1 MIAPTGR
8 LSGIVETLY
17 PSVSAFGFRL
27 QEVTMRFDLDRFI
40 ADCRAALA
48 DDQSHKSV
56 REVVARTVSDPAS
69 VLKGLGEPRRAEVQ
83 KLYHSKDLTIL
94 NVIWGPRMTIM
105 PHNHQMWAV
114 IGVYT
119 GREDNIF
126 WRRIPDSENGKVEA
140 AGARALCERDAEPL
154 GRNIIHSVTNPISRL
169 TGAIHVYGG
178 DFFGAE
184 RSEWDPETL
193 LEQRY
198 NVEKNMRL
206 FEEANATFASAKS

>member
-1 MIAPTGR
+1 M
-8 LSGIVETLY
+8 
-17 PSVSAFGFRL
+17 
-27 QEVTMRFDLDRFI
+27 FDLDQFI
-40 ADCRAALA
+40 ADCRVALA
-48 DDQSHKSV
+48 EDQSYKSV
-56 REVVARTVSDPAS
+56 REVVARAVSDPAS
-69 VLKGLGEPRRAEVQ
+69 VLKGLGEPTRAEVQ
-83 KLYHSKDLTIL
+83 KLYQSADLTIL

-126 WRRIPDSENGKVEA
+126 WRRILGTKDGKVEA
-140 AGARALCERDAEPL
+140 AGARALCEKDAEPL
-154 GRNIIHSVTNPISRL
+154 GRDIIHSVTNPISRL

-178 DFFGAE
+178 DFFGAA

-198 NVEKNMRL
+198 DVEKNMRL
-206 FEEANATFASAKS
+206 FEEANAAFATR